1 MIKYQVNNKI
11 SKNDLEQLY
20 SSVGW
25 FAYTNEMTNLTKA
38 IDNSLLV
45 ITAWQDEKLVGL
57 IRTVG
62 DGYTILYI
70 QDILVHPDFQN
81 QKIGTTLMTMVLA
94 KYPHI
99 MQKVLLTEDAPNV
112 RHFYE
117 KFGFISCDKGNTVA
131 FYKESEG

>member
-45 ITAWQDEKLVGL
+45 ITAWQDERLVGL

-94 KYPHI
+94 KYSHI
-99 MQKVLLTEDAPNV
+99 RQKVCFASFNL
-112 RHFYE
+112 
-117 KFGFISCDKGNTVA
+117 
-131 FYKESEG
+131 